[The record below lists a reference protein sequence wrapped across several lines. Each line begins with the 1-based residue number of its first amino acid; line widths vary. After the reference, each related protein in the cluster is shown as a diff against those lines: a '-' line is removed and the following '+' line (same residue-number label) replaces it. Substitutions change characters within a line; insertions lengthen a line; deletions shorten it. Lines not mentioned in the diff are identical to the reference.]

1 MHKNEKLSS
10 LMDTPEKTKRQSI
23 HRTGEKLSN
32 HVSDMD
38 LAPKIYKEDI
48 LQTSYEQNNPT
59 KTSSQGF
66 E

>member
-1 MHKNEKLSS
+1 
-10 LMDTPEKTKRQSI
+10 MDTPEKMKRQSI

-38 LAPKIYKEDI
+38 LAPEIYKEDI

-59 KTSSQGF
+59 KTSSKGF